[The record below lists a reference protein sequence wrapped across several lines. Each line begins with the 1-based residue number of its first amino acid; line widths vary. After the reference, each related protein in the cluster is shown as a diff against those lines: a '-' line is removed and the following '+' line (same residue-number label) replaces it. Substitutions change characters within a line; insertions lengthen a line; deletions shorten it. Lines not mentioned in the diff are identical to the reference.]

1 MGTPYV
7 REAVED
13 WLAYI
18 GTERQLAA
26 KTSEA
31 YERDFRQFLAF
42 LASHLNRLPDMQ
54 QLLALQA
61 RDVRAFLASRRSE
74 GVGSRSLARTLS
86 ALRMFYKFLER
97 RGYGKNDAI
106 RAVALPKL
114 PHSVPKPLTAP
125 KATALVDGADI
136 VSPDQPEW
144 IIARDTAV
152 LALLYGSGLRISEA
166 LSLKR
171 KDAPVEGPRHA
182 ARDGQGQQDTRR
194 AGAADR
200 ARGGRALS
208 QALPDA
214 PRVRRSALR
223 RRAWQAAS
231 PRIIQL
237 KIARARAVLGLPETA
252 TPHALRHSFAT
263 HLLGAGADLRAIQ
276 ELLGHASLSTTQG
289 YTEVDREHLLKT
301 YESAHPRAIRGLRR
315 LAPTPYLTPVK
326 AGPAAPAIVSYS
338 LTFQH
343 FFALADCS
351 TDQSVIIL
359 D

>member
-1 MGTPYV
+1 MSDLAEEASHPRYMGSPYV

-31 YERDFRQFLAF
+31 YERDVSQFLAF
-42 LASHLNRLPDMQ
+42 LAVHFNRLPDMPH
-54 QLLALQA
+54 LLALQA
-61 RDVRAFLASRRSE
+61 RDVRAFLAARRGE
-74 GVGSRSLARTLS
+74 GVGSRSLSRTLS

-136 VSPDQPEW
+136 ASADQPEW
-144 IIARDTAV
+144 IVARDTAV

-171 KDAPVEGPRHA
+171 KDAPTKGRDMLRVTGKGSKTRVVPVLPIAREAVELYLKLCPTGLGSEDPLFV
-182 ARDGQGQQDTRR
+182 
-194 AGAADR
+194 GAH
-200 ARGGRALS
+200 GKQL
-208 QALPDA
+208 
-214 PRVRRSALR
+214 
-223 RRAWQAAS
+223 S

-237 KIARARAVLGLPETA
+237 RIAKARAVLGLPETA

-263 HLLGAGADLRAIQ
+263 HLLGAGADLRSIQ

-301 YESAHPRAIRGLRR
+301 YQSAHPRA
-315 LAPTPYLTPVK
+315 
-326 AGPAAPAIVSYS
+326 
-338 LTFQH
+338 
-343 FFALADCS
+343 
-351 TDQSVIIL
+351 
-359 D
+359 

>member
-1 MGTPYV
+1 MSDLAEKASHPRYMGSPYV
-7 REAVED
+7 REAVES

-31 YERDFRQFLAF
+31 YARDVSQFLAF
-42 LASHLNRLPDMQ
+42 LAVHFNRLPDMP

-61 RDVRAFLASRRSE
+61 RDVRAFLAARRGE
-74 GVGSRSLARTLS
+74 GVGSRSLSRTLS

-136 VSPDQPEW
+136 ASADQPEW
-144 IIARDTAV
+144 IIVRDTAV

-171 KDAPVEGPRHA
+171 KDAPTKGRDMLRVTGKGSKTRVVPVLPIAREAVELYLKLCPMR
-182 ARDGQGQQDTRR
+182 QGSDDPLFV
-194 AGAADR
+194 GAH
-200 ARGGRALS
+200 GKQL
-208 QALPDA
+208 
-214 PRVRRSALR
+214 
-223 RRAWQAAS
+223 S

-237 KIARARAVLGLPETA
+237 KIAKARAVLGLPETA

-301 YESAHPRAIRGLRR
+301 YENAHPRA
-315 LAPTPYLTPVK
+315 
-326 AGPAAPAIVSYS
+326 
-338 LTFQH
+338 
-343 FFALADCS
+343 
-351 TDQSVIIL
+351 
-359 D
+359 

>member
-1 MGTPYV
+1 MSDLAEEASHPRYMGSPYL
-7 REAVED
+7 REAVEH

-31 YERDFRQFLAF
+31 YARDVSQFLAF
-42 LASHLNRLPDMQ
+42 LAVHFNRLPDMP

-61 RDVRAFLASRRSE
+61 RDVRAFLAARRGE
-74 GVGSRSLARTLS
+74 GVGSRSLSRTLS

-136 VSPDQPEW
+136 ASADQPEW
-144 IIARDTAV
+144 IIVRDTAV

-171 KDAPVEGPRHA
+171 KDAPTKGRDMLRVTGKGSKTRVVPVLPIAREAVELYLKLCPMGLGSEDPLFV
-182 ARDGQGQQDTRR
+182 
-194 AGAADR
+194 GAH
-200 ARGGRALS
+200 GKQL
-208 QALPDA
+208 
-214 PRVRRSALR
+214 
-223 RRAWQAAS
+223 S

-237 KIARARAVLGLPETA
+237 RIAKARAVLGLPETA

-263 HLLGAGADLRAIQ
+263 HLLGAGADLRSIQ

-301 YESAHPRAIRGLRR
+301 YQSAHPRA
-315 LAPTPYLTPVK
+315 
-326 AGPAAPAIVSYS
+326 
-338 LTFQH
+338 
-343 FFALADCS
+343 
-351 TDQSVIIL
+351 
-359 D
+359 

>member
-1 MGTPYV
+1 M

-31 YERDFRQFLAF
+31 YERDLKQFLAF
-42 LASHLNRLPDMQ
+42 LASHLNRLPDMK
-54 QLLALQA
+54 QLLALEA

-136 VSPDQPEW
+136 ATSEQPEW

-166 LSLKR
+166 LTLKR
-171 KDAPVEGPRHA
+171 KDAPVKGRDMLRVHGKGSKTRVVPVLPI
-182 ARDGQGQQDTRR
+182 AREAVELYLKLCPMRQGSEDPLFV
-194 AGAADR
+194 GAH
-200 ARGGRALS
+200 GKQL
-208 QALPDA
+208 
-214 PRVRRSALR
+214 
-223 RRAWQAAS
+223 S

-237 KIARARAVLGLPETA
+237 RIAKARAVLGLPDTA

-301 YESAHPRAIRGLRR
+301 YESAHPRA
-315 LAPTPYLTPVK
+315 
-326 AGPAAPAIVSYS
+326 
-338 LTFQH
+338 
-343 FFALADCS
+343 
-351 TDQSVIIL
+351 
-359 D
+359 